1 MDLIALLAAVAILG
15 AIVTGLLALYNA
27 SASPRGNLDRR
38 LGSIMGEDA
47 SYEAVA
53 AGAVGLRASRTGSIP
68 IISAIMANR
77 SSSDALAVQ
86 LERADMKLTVSEYV
100 AARIFFGLFGLGIP
114 ILLLGTTPKGVPVAV
129 LAGLFG
135 YMLPRLYMARGKGKR
150 LSKLNEQLPDMLT
163 MLANALKSGFGL
175 MQGMDLVAKELEH
188 PIATDMRRMLQDI
201 NVGSSTE
208 EALQA
213 LAQRSGSGDLDIV
226 VTAMLVQQSTGG
238 NLAEILDTVGHTM
251 RERIRI
257 RGEIKTLT
265 TQQVMTGFII
275 GLLPVFIALA
285 ITVMNPEYIN
295 LLFTRTAGQ
304 IMLAGGVMMELIG
317 MFVIK
322 KILEIEV

>member
-1 MDLIALLAAVAILG
+1 MDPIALLAALATLG
-15 AIVTGLLALYNA
+15 AIVTGLIALYGA
-27 SASPRGNLDRR
+27 SANPRGDLDRR
-38 LGSIMGEDA
+38 LGSIMGEDT
-47 SYEAVA
+47 SVDAVA
-53 AGAVGLRASRTGSIP
+53 AGASGLRRSRTGSIP

-86 LERADMKLTVSEYV
+86 LERADMKLTVSEFV
-100 AARIFFGLFGLGIP
+100 ATRIFFALFGIGVP
-114 ILLLGTTPKGVPVAV
+114 ILLLGTTPKGVGVAV
-129 LAGLFG
+129 VAGLFG
-135 YMLPRLYMARGKGKR
+135 YMLPRLYMTRAKGKR
-150 LSKLNEQLPDMLT
+150 LTKLNEQLPDMLT

-175 MQGMDLVAKELEH
+175 MQSMDLVAKELEH

-208 EALQA
+208 EALQG
-213 LAQRSGSGDLDIV
+213 LAERSGSGDLDIV

-275 GLLPVFIALA
+275 GLLPVFIALG
-285 ITVMNPEYIN
+285 ITIMNPEYIS
-295 LLFTRTAGQ
+295 LLFTRTIGQ
-304 IMLAGGVMMELIG
+304 FMLAGGVMMELIG
-317 MFVIK
+317 MFIIK

>member
-1 MDLIALLAAVAILG
+1 MDPIALLAALATLG
-15 AIVTGLLALYNA
+15 AIVTGLIALYGA
-27 SASPRGNLDRR
+27 SANPRGDLDRR
-38 LGSIMGEDA
+38 LGSIMGEDT
-47 SYEAVA
+47 SVDAVA
-53 AGAVGLRASRTGSIP
+53 AGASGLRRSRTGSIP

-86 LERADMKLTVSEYV
+86 LERADMKLTVSEFV
-100 AARIFFGLFGLGIP
+100 ATRIFFALFGIGVP
-114 ILLLGTTPKGVPVAV
+114 ILLLGTTPKGVGVAV
-129 LAGLFG
+129 VAGLFG
-135 YMLPRLYMARGKGKR
+135 YMLPRLYMTRAKGKR
-150 LSKLNEQLPDMLT
+150 LTKLNEQLPDMLT

-175 MQGMDLVAKELEH
+175 MQSMDLVAKELEH

-208 EALQA
+208 EALQG
-213 LAQRSGSGDLDIV
+213 LAERSGSGDLDIV

-275 GLLPVFIALA
+275 GLLPVFIALG
-285 ITVMNPEYIN
+285 ITIMNPEYIS
-295 LLFTRTAGQ
+295 LLFTRTIGQ
-304 IMLAGGVMMELIG
+304 FMLAGGVMMELIG
-317 MFVIK
+317 MFIIK
-322 KILEIEV
+322 KILEIEG

>member
-1 MDLIALLAAVAILG
+1 MDPIALLAALAILG

-27 SASPRGNLDRR
+27 TASPRGNMERR
-38 LGSIMGEDA
+38 LGALMGED
-47 SYEAVA
+47 SGYEVA
-53 AGAVGLRASRTGSIP
+53 AASFQNLRSRRLGSIP
-68 IISAIMANR
+68 IISSLLAGR
-77 SSSDALAVQ
+77 SSSDDLAIQ
-86 LERADMKLTVSEYV
+86 LDRADMKLTVSEFV
-100 AARIFFGLFGLGIP
+100 AARIFFGVFGLGIP
-114 ILLLGTTPKGVPVAV
+114 FLLFGTTPKGMGLALV
-129 LAGLFG
+129 AGLFG

-150 LSKLNEQLPDMLT
+150 LGKLNEQLPDMLT

-175 MQGMDLVAKELEH
+175 MQSLDLVAKELEH
-188 PIATDMRRMLQDI
+188 PIATDIRRMLNDI

-208 EALQA
+208 DALQGMA
-213 LAQRSGSGDLDIV
+213 TRSGSGDLDIV

-238 NLAEILDTVGHTM
+238 NLAEILDTVSHTM

-275 GLLPVFIALA
+275 GLLPVFIALG
-285 ITVMNPEYIN
+285 ITVLNPEYIN

-304 IMLAGGVMMELIG
+304 VMLAGGVMLELVG

-322 KILEIEV
+322 KILDIEV